1 MAVMSV
7 GILEPKETPEK
18 TLAKV
23 LHDWKYDSIT
33 NTVLRRHL
41 KSRDLPQKTDTFNI
55 ARCEARNIRRSKK
68 HSITINH
75 HNEHWI
81 YKTVMSWCPSLSSR
95 GKIKGRQMHP
105 PTTAT
110 C

>member
-55 ARCEARNIRRSKK
+55 TMRSAK
-68 HSITINH
+68 HS
-75 HNEHWI
+75 
-81 YKTVMSWCPSLSSR
+81 
-95 GKIKGRQMHP
+95 KIEE
-105 PTTAT
+105 A
-110 C
+110 